1 MVDGSH
7 PSRREPAAPM
17 APDERGPD
25 TDRPRSQV
33 TTTDST
39 SDTRTDPGEH
49 PTESLDR
56 VVIRFAGDSGDGMQL
71 TGDRFT
77 SESALFGNDIS
88 TLPNFPAEIRA
99 PAGTLPGVSSFQLH
113 FANYDIMTP
122 GDRPDVL
129 VAMNPAAL
137 KANVADVARGGT
149 IIADTGDFT
158 KRNLARVGYAA
169 NPLEDDSLADY
180 QVHALDLTGMTVE
193 AVKAFGL
200 TRKDA
205 SRAKNMFAL
214 GLLTWL
220 YNRPVEGTID
230 FLQSK
235 FASKPAIRDANVTA
249 FKTGYAFGETT
260 ETFAVTYEVAPAPM
274 APGEYRQ
281 ISGNLALAYGLIAAA
296 QKAGLPIFLGA
307 YPITPASDVLH
318 ELSKHKRFGVT
329 TFQAEDEIAGVGA
342 ALGASFAGH
351 LGITTTSGPGIA
363 LKAETIGLGV
373 MTELPLI
380 VCDIQRAGP
389 STGMPTKT
397 EQADLLQVMYGRN
410 GEAPVPVL
418 AAQSPADCFDIAV
431 DAVRIAVKYRTPVV
445 LLSDGYIANGA
456 EPWRLPDVSAIAPI
470 DPGFATEPNAL
481 DDAGK
486 SVFLPYK
493 RDPQTLARP
502 WAVPGT
508 AGLEHRIGGIEK
520 AAETGNVSYDPAN
533 HDQMVRT
540 RQAKVDGIV
549 ADVPDLVVDD
559 PTRGAPGEAGQGGAQ
574 VLVLGW
580 GSTYGPNVAAV
591 RRVRATGRQVAQV
604 HLRHLNPF
612 PANLGEIL
620 RGYRR
625 VIVPEMNLGQLA
637 MMLRA
642 KYLVDVQSYS
652 RVRGLPISLSELAL
666 DLITEIDALD
676 DASTSEGVEQ

>member
-1 MVDGSH
+1 MGGGPRTRTASAEQRV
-7 PSRREPAAPM
+7 PT
-17 APDERGPD
+17 GPD
-25 TDRPRSQV
+25 TDRSLSQV
-33 TTTDST
+33 TTTHSHT
-39 SDTRTDPGEH
+39 DTTTGQP
-49 PTESLDR
+49 PTQTLDR

-77 SESALFGNDIS
+77 AESAFFGNDIS

-137 KANVADVARGGT
+137 KANIGDLARGGT

-158 KRNLARVGYAA
+158 KRNLAKVGYAA

-220 YNRPVEGTID
+220 YNRPVEGTLS
-230 FLQSK
+230 FLETK
-235 FASKPAIRDANVTA
+235 FANKPAIRDANVTA

-260 ETFAVTYEVAPAPM
+260 ETFSVTYKVAPAPM
-274 APGEYRQ
+274 PPGEYRQ
-281 ISGNLALAYGLIAAA
+281 ISGNLALAYGLIAGA

-351 LGITTTSGPGIA
+351 LGVTTTSGPGIA

-418 AAQSPADCFDIAV
+418 AAQSPADCFDTAIE
-431 DAVRIAVKYRTPVV
+431 AVRIAITYRTPVIV
-445 LLSDGYIANGA
+445 LSDGYIANGA
-456 EPWRLPDVSAIAPI
+456 EPWRLPDVTAIPPI
-470 DPGFATEPNAL
+470 DPRFATEPNAI
-481 DDAGK
+481 DDAGQP
-486 SVFLPYK
+486 VFLPYK
-493 RDPQTLARP
+493 RDPKTLARP

-540 RQAKVDGIV
+540 RQAKIDGIV
-549 ADVPDLVVDD
+549 ADIPDLVVDD
-559 PTRGAPGEAGQGGAQ
+559 PVDDDGARAD

-580 GSTYGPNVAAV
+580 GSTYGPNTAAV
-591 RRVRATGRQVAQV
+591 RRVRATGRKVAQT

-612 PANLGEIL
+612 PANVGEVL
-620 RGYRR
+620 RAYRR

-642 KYLVDVQSYS
+642 KYLVDVHSYS

-666 DLITEIDALD
+666 DLIAEIDALD
-676 DASTSEGVEQ
+676 GDPSGAATNEGVNA